1 MTLVPPASLPAC
13 PDENLLAAF
22 ASGALPSVKVLEVEA
37 HLDGCAECRE
47 LVAAVAAESSLP
59 DTGHSRT
66 PTRLDTGLPTL
77 SDVSPDT
84 GLAPDTRLGPYVI
97 RGVLGM
103 GGMGVVYAADDS
115 RLGRR
120 VALKLLRPLREGA
133 EEEGRARLLREA
145 QSMARLSH
153 PNVLPIFE
161 LGTAEG
167 RDFLAMEWVEGS
179 TLAEWLRERERP
191 WREVLDVFLAA
202 GAGLAAAHRAGL
214 VHRDFKPSNV
224 LVGSDGRVR
233 VTDFGLA
240 RQDAAVPSHV
250 LMEGRDEATSAK
262 ASVLTR
268 HGQVAGTFEYMSPE
282 QHAGHAVNARSDQYS
297 FCVALHEAFEGARPS
312 LPTGDAA
319 PRSLPVRRRSQDLPK
334 HIRAA
339 LARGLATDPEQRFSS
354 MDALMTAL
362 TQPAVLPLRHRIR
375 IVGAVLSLMALL
387 AGFGVALWRLPSPEA
402 PPTADAQLR
411 AVLASADGVPKAA
424 AFPPLRLN
432 EVRELSVPGLRRVAV
447 SDPVV
452 LSVESLGNG
461 KLRLTGEAEGSTYLV
476 TWAGEAGQMEIFSVS
491 VTSR

>member
-1 MTLVPPASLPAC
+1 MTLVPSSLPAC

-22 ASGALPSVKVLEVEA
+22 ASGALPSAKVSEVEA

-59 DTGHSRT
+59 GTGDSRT

-84 GLAPDTRLGPYVI
+84 RLPPDTRLGPYVI

-103 GGMGVVYAADDS
+103 GGMGVVYAADDT

-145 QSMARLSH
+145 QAMARLSH
-153 PNVLPIFE
+153 PNVLPLFE
-161 LGTAEG
+161 LGSAEG
-167 RDFLAMEWVEGS
+167 RDFLAMEWVEGT

-240 RQDAAVPSHV
+240 RQDAAVPSNAG
-250 LMEGRDEATSAK
+250 MEGRDEAPSAR
-262 ASVLTR
+262 ASGLTR
-268 HGQVAGTFEYMSPE
+268 HGQVAGTPAYMSPE
-282 QHAGHAVNARSDQYS
+282 QHAGHVVDARSDQYS
-297 FCVALHEAFEGARPS
+297 FCVALHEAFAGARPS
-312 LPTGDAA
+312 LPPADAA
-319 PRSLPVRRRSQDLPK
+319 PRNVPSRRRSRDVPN

-339 LARGLATDPEQRFSS
+339 LARGLASVPEQRFAS

-362 TQPAVLPLRHRIR
+362 TQPAGLPLRHRIR
-375 IVGAVLSLMALL
+375 IAGAILSLMALL

-402 PPTADAQLR
+402 PPAAEAPPGTALDATK
-411 AVLASADGVPKAA
+411 GEPAA
-424 AFPPLRLN
+424 ASFPPLRLD

-447 SDPVV
+447 SDPAI
-452 LSVESLGNG
+452 LSVESLGDG
-461 KLRLTGEAEGSTYLV
+461 RLRLTGRAEGATFLV
-476 TWAGEAGQMEIFSVS
+476 TWAGDAAEMKMVFVP
-491 VTSR
+491 VTAH

>member
-1 MTLVPPASLPAC
+1 MTLVPSSLPAC

-22 ASGALPSVKVLEVEA
+22 ASGALPSAKVLEVEA

-59 DTGHSRT
+59 GTGHSRT

-77 SDVSPDT
+77 SDPSPDT
-84 GLAPDTRLGPYVI
+84 GLPPDTRLGPYVI

-145 QSMARLSH
+145 QAMARLSH

-167 RDFLAMEWVEGS
+167 RDFLAMEWVEGT

-224 LVGSDGRVR
+224 LVGFDGRVR

-240 RQDAAVPSHV
+240 RQDAAVPSTV
-250 LMEGRDEATSAK
+250 QMEGRDEATSAK

-268 HGQVAGTFEYMSPE
+268 HGQVAGTPAYMSPE
-282 QHAGHAVNARSDQYS
+282 QHAGHAVDARSDQYS
-297 FCVALHEAFEGARPS
+297 FCVALHEAFEGERPS
-312 LPTGDAA
+312 LLPSDAA
-319 PRSLPVRRRSQDLPK
+319 PRNLPSRRRSQDLPR
-334 HIRAA
+334 HIRA
-339 LARGLATDPEQRFSS
+339 GLAQGLSPDPEQRFAS

-362 TQPAVLPLRHRIR
+362 TQPAGLPLRHRIR

-402 PPTADAQLR
+402 PPAADAQLR
-411 AVLASADGVPKAA
+411 AVLAGADGAPSAA
-424 AFPPLRLN
+424 SFPPLRLN

-491 VTSR
+491 VTAR